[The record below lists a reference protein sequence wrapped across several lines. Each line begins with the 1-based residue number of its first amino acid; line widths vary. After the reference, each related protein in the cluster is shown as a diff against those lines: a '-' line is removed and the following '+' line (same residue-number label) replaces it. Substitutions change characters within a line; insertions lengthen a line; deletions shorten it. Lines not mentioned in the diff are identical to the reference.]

1 MTTYRILSLDGG
13 GIRGVIEATLL
24 GRLELWC
31 PGFLKRADLIAGTS
45 TGGILAI
52 GLAAGMTPA
61 ELRDLYVEHG
71 AEIFADAR
79 VNVAQPRYDN
89 RNLLKLLRG
98 RIGDRTLGGLRQRVL
113 ISSFDLDNQDHFA
126 GIAPPGSRR
135 TWKAKFF
142 HNYPN
147 DDSDSSELAVDV
159 ALRTSAAPTYFPIV
173 DGFVDGGVIAN
184 NPAMCALAQALDPKR
199 GAGRVLNDVRILSLG
214 TGQNQAFIE
223 TDDTQWGLAQWMPH
237 LVGVMIDGAMDL
249 ANYQCRQIM
258 GDAYHRL
265 NPLLD
270 DDYGLDAVHRVA
282 SLNLLASECDI
293 EPSIAW
299 LQSNWF
305 D

>member
-61 ELRDLYVEHG
+61 ELRDLYVEH
-71 AEIFADAR
+71 AVEIFADAR
-79 VNVAQPRYDN
+79 VNVAKPRYDN
-89 RNLLKLLRG
+89 KNLLKLLRG

-113 ISSFDLDNQDHFA
+113 ISSFDLDNQDRFA

-147 DDSDSSELAVDV
+147 DDSDGSELAVDV

-184 NPAMCALAQALDPKR
+184 NPAMCALAQALDAKR
-199 GAGRVLNDVRILSLG
+199 GAGRALGDVRILSLG

-258 GDAYHRL
+258 GEAYHRL

>member
-52 GLAAGMTPA
+52 GLAAGMTPT
-61 ELRDLYVEHG
+61 ELRDLYVEH
-71 AEIFADAR
+71 AVEIFADAR
-79 VNVAQPRYDN
+79 VNVAKPRYDN
-89 RNLLKLLRG
+89 KNLLKLLRG

-113 ISSFDLDNQDHFA
+113 ISSFDLDNQDRFA

-147 DDSDSSELAVDV
+147 DDSDGSELAVDV

-184 NPAMCALAQALDPKR
+184 NPAMCALAQALDAKR
-199 GAGRVLNDVRILSLG
+199 GAGRALGDVRILSLG

-258 GDAYHRL
+258 GEAYHRL

>member
-1 MTTYRILSLDGG
+1 MPIYRILSLDGG

-31 PGFLKRADLIAGTS
+31 PGFLKRADLIAGSS

-61 ELRDLYVEHG
+61 ELRELYVDHG
-71 AEIFADAR
+71 AEIFTDPR

-89 RNLLKLLRG
+89 RHLLRLLRE
-98 RIGDRTLGGLRQRVL
+98 RIGDRSLGSLQQRIL
-113 ISSFDLDNQDHFA
+113 ISSFDLDNQDRFA
-126 GIAPPGSRR
+126 GIAPAGSRR

-147 DDSDSSELAVDV
+147 DDSDARELAVDV

-184 NPAMCALAQALDPKR
+184 NPSMCALAQALDPKR
-199 GAGRVLNDVRILSLG
+199 GAGRALAEVRILSLG
-214 TGQNQAFIE
+214 TGQNQAYIE
-223 TDDTQWGLAQWMPH
+223 TDDTDWGLAQWMPH

-249 ANYQCRQIM
+249 ANYQCRQIL
-258 GDAYHRL
+258 GDHYHRL

-270 DDYGLDAVHRVA
+270 DDYGLDAVHRLS
-282 SLNLLASECDI
+282 SLNLLASECEIDATV
-293 EPSIAW
+293 EW
-299 LQSNWF
+299 LKRHWF
-305 D
+305 G

>member
-31 PGFLKRADLIAGTS
+31 PGFLANADLIAGTS

-61 ELRDLYVEHG
+61 DLRDLYVEHG
-71 AEIFADAR
+71 AEIFANKR
-79 VNVAQPRYDN
+79 VNVAEPRYDN
-89 RNLLKLLRG
+89 KNLLRLLRG
-98 RIGDRTLGGLRQRVL
+98 HIGDRTLDALRRRVL
-113 ISSFDLDNQDHFA
+113 ISSFDLDNQDRFA
-126 GIAPPGSRR
+126 AIAPPGSRR

-142 HNYPN
+142 HNFPN
-147 DDSDSSELAVDV
+147 DDSDGDELAVDV

-199 GAGRVLNDVRILSLG
+199 GAGRTLDEVRVLSLG
-214 TGQNQAFIE
+214 TGQNQAYIE
-223 TDDTQWGLAQWMPH
+223 TDDTHWGVAQWLPH

-249 ANYQCRQIM
+249 ANYQCRQIL
-258 GDAYHRL
+258 GERYHRL

-270 DDYGLDAVHRVA
+270 DDYGLDAIERITA
-282 SLNLLASECDI
+282 LNLLATECDI
-293 EPSIAW
+293 EPTIAW
-299 LQSNWF
+299 IQANWF
-305 D
+305 R

>member
-61 ELRDLYVEHG
+61 ELRDLYVEH
-71 AEIFADAR
+71 AVEIFADAR
-79 VNVAQPRYDN
+79 VNVAKPRYDN
-89 RNLLKLLRG
+89 KNLLKLLRG
-98 RIGDRTLGGLRQRVL
+98 RIGDRTLGGLRHRVL
-113 ISSFDLDNQDHFA
+113 ISSFDLDNQDRFA

-147 DDSDSSELAVDV
+147 DDSDGSELAVDV

-184 NPAMCALAQALDPKR
+184 NPAMCALAQALDAKR
-199 GAGRVLNDVRILSLG
+199 GAGRALGDVRILSLG

-258 GDAYHRL
+258 GEAYHRL